1 MISIHTELIFFTCT
15 HVSNELPVKSVAW
28 ITKPIHATG
37 MIYGTGKKKSWI
49 KAVSF

>member
-1 MISIHTELIFFTCT
+1 MSQ
-15 HVSNELPVKSVAW
+15 NELTCYNGTW
-28 ITKPIHATG
+28 LTKPSHATG